1 MTLPPRLL
9 VPLATPLLAALVW
22 CGNASPD
29 AYLVL
34 EDSGS

>member
-9 VPLATPLLAALVW
+9 VPLATLLLAALVW
-22 CGNASPD
+22 CGNASP